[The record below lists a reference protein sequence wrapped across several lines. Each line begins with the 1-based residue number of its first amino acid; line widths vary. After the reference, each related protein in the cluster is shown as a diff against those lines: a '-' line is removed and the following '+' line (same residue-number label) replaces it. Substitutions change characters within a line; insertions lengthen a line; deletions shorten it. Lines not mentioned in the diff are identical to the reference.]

1 MTATGW
7 TLEYIDGLGMD
18 RACELLDY
26 YAEYPPAN
34 VVLSLVHL
42 KRGKRPMRRPMT
54 ESAAQGQMRD
64 LSGMLGQS
72 AKRMPDH
79 LREMANWALAH
90 SPKKR
95 VLN

>member
-7 TLEYIDGLGMD
+7 TLEYVDDLGMD
-18 RACELLDY
+18 RACELLEY
-26 YAEYPPAN
+26 YADYPLAN

-42 KRGKRPMRRPMT
+42 KRGKNPVRRRMT
-54 ESAAQGQMRD
+54 ESSAHGHMRD

-72 AKRMPDH
+72 AERIPDH
-79 LREMANWALAH
+79 LRDMANWALAH
-90 SPKKR
+90 SPKKK